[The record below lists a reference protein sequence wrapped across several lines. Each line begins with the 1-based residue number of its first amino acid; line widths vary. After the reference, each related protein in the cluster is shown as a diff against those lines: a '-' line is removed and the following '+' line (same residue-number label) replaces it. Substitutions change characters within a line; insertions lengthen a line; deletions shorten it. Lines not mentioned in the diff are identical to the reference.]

1 MCAGHFDGRI
11 TRASVARGCAGC
23 PAEVPG
29 KLLINPV
36 QRLLSRTRSAGGQ
49 EGNNYPSRGEQVP
62 CPPATSPQ
70 LQGIFLPARL
80 CPVVSA
86 QLMDWVGHLLVDS
99 GIEVTLDSRS
109 ILLAEIISFHPFA
122 SILCFRF

>member
-1 MCAGHFDGRI
+1 M
-11 TRASVARGCAGC
+11 
-23 PAEVPG
+23 
-29 KLLINPV
+29 
-36 QRLLSRTRSAGGQ
+36 
-49 EGNNYPSRGEQVP
+49 P

-86 QLMDWVGHLLVDS
+86 QLMDWVGRHLVDS

-109 ILLAEIISFHPFA
+109 ILLAEIISFDPFA